1 MMLKVNNDPEVYEYI
16 RKKKTNKIVM
26 VDSLVGNDYSYCL
39 GLGLAEN
46 NSDLE
51 FIVPENREF
60 SKEIPFKV
68 KRWAPAK
75 NDSYGKLTK
84 MYKYSVYLIKLFFY
98 SLRHKDYV
106 FHFQFFRRRTDA
118 VLFYLMSL
126 AGIKLVYTAHNILP
140 HEKSFIDRSIQS
152 MVYKSARAIIVH
164 SLYIKSK
171 LLRNFKVNEEKV
183 FIIPHGNF
191 DIYLP
196 PDRMTKNEARKIL
209 GLSREDKVILF
220 FGYIR
225 EYKGVDLL
233 LDAFGIAAKHDPD
246 LKLVIAGMPYN
257 ETIKERYEQQIREIA
272 AGDRILTH
280 FGFIPSG
287 SVQDYFESCDLV
299 VLPYKNIDHSGII
312 HLAYSFCKPV
322 VVSAVGDFPETVEH
336 GKSGFVMKD
345 YTPAALSAI
354 ILEAVK
360 DKPKLK
366 SMGEYAR
373 HLNDSKYSWTDIGIK
388 TAEVYR
394 RL

>member
-1 MMLKVNNDPEVYEYI
+1 MMMKLNSKPEVYKYVRE
-16 RKKKTNKIVM
+16 KKTNKIVM
-26 VDSLVGNDYSYCL
+26 VDSLIGNDYTFCL

-60 SKEIPFKV
+60 RQKVPFKV

-75 NDSYGKLTK
+75 DDSYGKLTK
-84 MYKYSVYLIKLFFY
+84 IYKYSFYLVKLFFY

-118 VLFYLMSL
+118 VLFYLMGL
-126 AGIKLVYTAHNILP
+126 AGVKLVYTAHNILP
-140 HEKSFIDRSIQS
+140 HERSFIDRSIQS

-171 LLRNFKVNEEKV
+171 LLRNFKVSEEKV

-196 PDRMTKNEARKIL
+196 SVRMTKNEARKIL
-209 GLSREDKVILF
+209 GLSGEDKVVLF

-233 LDAFGIAAKHDPD
+233 LDAFAIAAKHDPQ

-257 ETIKERYEQQIREIA
+257 EALKERYEQQIRGLA
-272 AGDRILTH
+272 AGERLLTK
-280 FGFIPSG
+280 FGFVPSAN
-287 SVQDYFESCDLV
+287 VQDYFESCDLV

-345 YTPAALSAI
+345 YTPAALSDI
-354 ILEAVK
+354 ILAAVK
-360 DKPKLK
+360 DKEKLK

-373 HLNDSKYSWTDIGIK
+373 HLNDTKYSWTDIGIK
-388 TAEVYR
+388 TAEVYG